1 MAPAIAVSCRSKP
14 PRTRLSAPAAK
25 AIRRVAA
32 LCRPGS
38 IVRRL
43 FPAGSPGSV
52 GREVAG
58 RISAAA
64 SVLRGSLT
72 ATAARTLGRG
82 TRGIASVRR
91 GLASL
96 RRGLGGIRLPEIP
109 GGDPVM
115 FGAAAGIAIILG
127 AGLVAAISSAL
138 REYEAEPQN
147 VASVFSGGRSRLAA
161 EDRQALHARLRDA
174 TRTGREAVATL
185 DGEDVVPGPEEE
197 TDSPSLAPAPAV
209 VASPEAQAD
218 EDENIAAALPLLDMS
233 PPRREELPAAPQ
245 EPPEART
252 PSPRPEAQPLAPA
265 VRPQWL
271 ANAVEPQR
279 PPGDRPMIA
288 IVIDDAGVAQART
301 ARAIELPAPLTI
313 AFIPYSQN
321 LQEQTRQARKNGHE
335 LLLHMPMEPDSNAVD
350 PGPNALLT
358 TLGSDEIMRRFEWA
372 LARFDGYVGVNNH
385 MGSKFMAR
393 PDLVAPLL
401 QEINTRGLMFLDSRT
416 DKSTVGAELALTM
429 RVPHASRQVFLDN
442 DLDEDKIATQLKRL
456 ERMALRHGHAIAIGH
471 PHDVTVDVLARWIPE
486 ARARGFDLVPVS
498 AIVKLAYGDGSESQ
512 LAAAR
517 GGETNGL
524 LGGAQ

>member
-1 MAPAIAVSCRSKP
+1 MAPAISVTCRGKP
-14 PRTRLSAPAAK
+14 PRARLSPLVAK

-32 LCRPGS
+32 LSRPGS
-38 IVRRL
+38 VVRRF
-43 FPAGSPGSV
+43 FPAGSPGSFSS
-52 GREVAG
+52 EVAG
-58 RISAAA
+58 RIRAAA
-64 SVLRGSLT
+64 SALRGSL
-72 ATAARTLGRG
+72 AAAAARMLEWG
-82 TRGIASVRR
+82 TRGIASVGR
-91 GLASL
+91 GLACL

-109 GGDPVM
+109 GSDPVM

-127 AGLVAAISSAL
+127 AGLVVVISSAL
-138 REYEAEPQN
+138 REYKAEPQS
-147 VASVFSGGRSRLAA
+147 VAAVFSGGRSRLAA
-161 EDRQALHARLRDA
+161 EDRQGLHARPRDA
-174 TRTGREAVATL
+174 TRTGRETVATL
-185 DGEDVVPGPEEE
+185 DGEDVSPGPDE
-197 TDSPSLAPAPAV
+197 PAALAPAPAV
-209 VASPEAQAD
+209 VASPDAQAD

-233 PPRREELPAAPQ
+233 PPRREELPAALH
-245 EPPEART
+245 EPPDVHT
-252 PSPRPEAQPLAPA
+252 PSPIPEAQPLAPA

-358 TLGSDEIMRRFEWA
+358 TLDSDEIMRRFDWA

-416 DKSTVGAELALTM
+416 DKSTVGAELALKM
-429 RVPHASRQVFLDN
+429 QVPHASRQVFLDN
-442 DLDEDKIATQLKRL
+442 DLDAEEIATQLERL